1 MTPQEPIE
9 RLLHATEL
17 GTSAA
22 PQQTSEAAADTRKR
36 APRTHT
42 VLVPAAAAPP
52 ACDEAVKNVSVAGG
66 FRRCAPPSPHRPSP
80 GPCSSPAPVSPPP
93 HRPHAARALPMPPV
107 SNPLRRRPPPA
118 SVGCRR
124 GAGGKLISTFR
135 KSTSPASRHHKRRPS
150 PRREQAAQDCSDN
163 RCGRANTAAPP
174 RTSPSAPAAAGN
186 AAGAPS
192 PAPNEHRHGAYP
204 PRSEPRTSHREQ

>member
-66 FRRCAPPSPHRPSP
+66 FRRCAPRPRTAPRPGLAPRPRLSPRPRTVRTPP
-80 GPCSSPAPVSPPP
+80 GRSQC
-93 HRPHAARALPMPPV
+93 PPV
-107 SNPLRRRPPPA
+107 NNPLRRRPPPA
-118 SVGCRR
+118 SVRCRR
-124 GAGGKLISTFR
+124 GAGGKLISTFH
-135 KSTSPASRHHKRRPS
+135 KSASPASRHHKRRPF
-150 PRREQAAQDCSDN
+150 PRREPASRDCSD
-163 RCGRANTAAPP
+163 
-174 RTSPSAPAAAGN
+174 S
-186 AAGAPS
+186 
-192 PAPNEHRHGAYP
+192 
-204 PRSEPRTSHREQ
+204 